1 MSNQKKSFLD
11 SNTILAMAL
20 TFMIFIGW
28 QKYME
33 SKYPP
38 VKRVKITESVAGKIN
53 NVENSVEKDTQLEAQ
68 ALNVE
73 AKTISFEND
82 SWSFKIN
89 SRGMSVD
96 DVIIKKIN
104 RVAKIPY
111 VFKNAKSFYAT
122 ALDGKILNFDFK
134 KVDENTFKGTAV
146 EAGKTIIKTVFVD
159 SSRFD
164 FKVTIEIKGNR
175 EKAFSIDQVITSKV
189 QAPKNKIFFLPAFQ
203 RNEFFVSGDNDEE
216 RKILTTDL
224 VLDTPEEYP
233 GSDVVSI
240 GDEYFAAALLNTG
253 KILPKVTF
261 NQNNDVLNI
270 AASYEFTEL
279 VQVNKIEYELFIGPK
294 SVDLLSSVSPR
305 LDNLIN
311 FMYLGVLARPI
322 LRGLNLLYDIFGNY
336 GWAVVILTLLIR
348 LLIMPLTV
356 SSLKSMKRMQAIQP
370 QLKKIKEKYKD
381 QPQVVNQ
388 KTMDIMKQNKVNP
401 LGGCLPMLLQ
411 MPIFFAFYRGLSESV
426 DLYQA
431 PFFGWIT
438 DLSVM
443 DPYFIFPVLSMV
455 GMVLHQLVTPSN
467 MEPMQK
473 KMMLFMPVVFGIF
486 FVTLPSA
493 LTIYM
498 AIGAWF
504 GILQHT
510 IFLRDKAA

>member
-1 MSNQKKSFLD
+1 MSNEKKSFLD

-20 TFMIFIGW
+20 TFLIFIGW

-33 SKYPP
+33 AKYPQAKKP
-38 VKRVKITESVAGKIN
+38 KVTEQLIGKTD
-53 NVENSVEKDTQLEAQ
+53 NVEIAVDKQVQLQ
-68 ALNVE
+68 AEVLNVE
-73 AKTISFEND
+73 EKTVSFEND
-82 SWSFKIN
+82 SWSFKVN
-89 SRGMSVD
+89 SKGMSVD
-96 DVIIKKIN
+96 DVVIKKIN
-104 RVAKIPY
+104 KVAKIPY
-111 VFKNAKSFYAT
+111 VFKNSKSFYGT

-134 KVDENTFKGTAV
+134 KVDENTFKGTALSF
-146 EAGKTIIKTVFVD
+146 GQTITKTVVVD
-159 SSRFD
+159 SSKFD
-164 FKVTIEIKGNR
+164 FKVTIEVSGDR
-175 EKAFSIDQVITSKV
+175 QKAFSIDQVITSKV
-189 QAPKNKIFFLPAFQ
+189 QEPKNKIFFLPAFQ

-216 RKILTTDL
+216 RKVLTTDL
-224 VLDTPEEYP
+224 VLETPELYP
-233 GSDVVSI
+233 GSDVVSV

-253 KILPKVTF
+253 KILPDVSF
-261 NQNNDVLNI
+261 GQNKDILDV
-270 AASYEFTEL
+270 AVSYEFTEL
-279 VQVNKIEYELFIGPK
+279 VKVNEIEYELFIGPK
-294 SVDLLSSVSPR
+294 NVDLLSSVSPK

-311 FMYLGVLARPI
+311 FMYLGFLARPI
-322 LRGLNLLYDIFGNY
+322 LRGLNLLYGVFGNY

-370 QLKKIKEKYKD
+370 ELKKIKEKYKD
-381 QPQVVNQ
+381 QPQVVNT
-388 KTMDIMKQNKVNP
+388 KTMEIMKSNKVNP

-438 DLSVM
+438 DLSIM

-455 GMVLHQLVTPSN
+455 GMVVHQLVTPSN

-486 FVTLPSA
+486 FITLPSA